1 MASKKLRVKWP
12 AYHRHINAI
21 GRKVKQSHFK
31 PDIIV
36 AISRGGLLVGRMLSE
51 YFNRPMGVITV
62 QSYRGTKQERLK
74 LDKRISSLYP
84 IRGKILLV
92 DDLVDSGKTL
102 ELTKR
107 YLDRKGKVKTAV
119 IYRKDCTLFEPDFF
133 AANAKG
139 DAWIIFP
146 YSKEG

>member
-1 MASKKLRVKWP
+1 MAQRKLKVTWP
-12 AYHRHINAI
+12 TYHRLINKL
-21 GRKVKQSHFK
+21 GRDVKKSRFK

-51 YFNRPMGVITV
+51 YFNKPLGVITV
-62 QSYRGTKQERLK
+62 QSYRATKQDRLR

-102 ELTKR
+102 EITKA
-107 YLDRKGKVKTAV
+107 YLEKKGKVKTAV
-119 IYRKDCTLFEPDFF
+119 MYRKDCTMCEPDFF
-133 AANAKG
+133 GANAPG
-139 DAWIIFP
+139 STWIIFP